1 MRKCGTSTAS
11 LRGRRIDI
19 FDEQRLVALLVI
31 DEIVDLFFREQ
42 KAEATRPKALLF
54 ANGNVAKEIA
64 SRTVDGS
71 MPKLFEREAL
81 TRIFDAHC
89 YCSTGTNEGN
99 FNIMARVELPAMPHR
114 IQKNFAERSNDG
126 SPIGFRNG
134 GISNSTKELDQAIC
148 CLDVATGRQANPS
161 RRTREDFD
169 AVIPARRLH
178 GFAHHFDQSLALEG
192 TREVTEGAFPHGV
205 KDVPR
210 RELIGEYDKARMRAN
225 GSDLVNDFQVLW
237 ALVSRPCN
245 DQGEGVG
252 RGREEGSA
260 IVGNMFNAPAFA
272 RKNAVEQFIDL
283 SAGINYK
290 RGSLRTRRKNGRCS
304 APRCQRRLQSKQV
317 SNKTDNLAQRTS
329 RRREEISRL
338 EAFHS
343 LRLNFEARNNID

>member
-1 MRKCGTSTAS
+1 
-11 LRGRRIDI
+11 
-19 FDEQRLVALLVI
+19 
-31 DEIVDLFFREQ
+31 
-42 KAEATRPKALLF
+42 
-54 ANGNVAKEIA
+54 
-64 SRTVDGS
+64 
-71 MPKLFEREAL
+71 
-81 TRIFDAHC
+81 
-89 YCSTGTNEGN
+89 
-99 FNIMARVELPAMPHR
+99 MARVELPAMPHR
-114 IQKNFAERSNDG
+114 IQKNFSERSNDG
-126 SPIGFRNG
+126 FPIGFRNG

-237 ALVSRPCN
+237 ALVSQPCN

-317 SNKTDNLAQRTS
+317 SNKTDDLAQRTS

-338 EAFHS
+338 EALHS
-343 LRLNFEARNNID
+343 LRLIFKAQNNID